1 MKNQTDINETTNKG
15 GAPEGNNNAGKG
27 SQLSALL
34 RAALNANDREKMR
47 QGVEAVVDQFAG
59 GERWAV
65 EFVFDRMEGKAIVKQ
80 EITTPD
86 GSLFPLGFTVN
97 FVRPPEPLP
106 ED

>member
-1 MKNQTDINETTNKG
+1 MKNQKDTNETTNKG

-34 RAALNANDREKMR
+34 RAALNSNDRLKMR
-47 QGVEAVVDQFAG
+47 QGVDAVADAFAD

-65 EFVFDRMEGKAIVKQ
+65 EFVFDRLEGKAIVKQ
-80 EITTPD
+80 ELSTAD
-86 GSLFPLGFTVN
+86 GSSFPLGLTVN
-97 FVRPPEPLP
+97 FVKPDDTT

>member
-1 MKNQTDINETTNKG
+1 MKNQTDTNETTNKG

-34 RAALNANDREKMR
+34 RAALNSNDRLKMR
-47 QGVEAVVDQFAG
+47 QGVDAVADAFAD

-65 EFVFDRMEGKAIVKQ
+65 EFVFDRLEGKAIVKQ
-80 EITTPD
+80 ELSTAD
-86 GSLFPLGFTVN
+86 GSSFPLGLTVN
-97 FVRPPEPLP
+97 FVKPEPDT